1 VQLRVGKREWLG
13 GLGNQADQTF
23 ARAQRGQVFK
33 PSVA

>member
-23 ARAQRGQVFK
+23 AVR
-33 PSVA
+33 SVVR